1 MKIYL
6 RIIGWL
12 FGWSK
17 DADRYFERF
26 VRPSVEQGLAAG
38 ISGDRLSEL
47 WHRAV
52 DMSDGMTAFPGGAF
66 RYLVDREIE
75 KRGKP

>member
-1 MKIYL
+1 MNIFL
-6 RIIGWL
+6 RIMGRL

-26 VRPSVEQGLAAG
+26 VRPSVEHGLAAG

-47 WHRAV
+47 W
-52 DMSDGMTAFPGGAF
+52 MSQILSASIGAH
-66 RYLVDREIE
+66 IICE
-75 KRGKP
+75 KEGTR